1 MTLVEAL
8 RYHASL
14 MIAPEVAP
22 KVRALL
28 NDASTVMWAAAEALS
43 TESETVASGWAI
55 QHADRKR
62 WRTMDTLGCPDWT
75 DDPAKAL
82 VCRLKEHIE
91 LYAQDDDEDI
101 RIVQVGW

>member
-1 MTLVEAL
+1 MTSDRTTTPESSQARMTLVEAL

-43 TESETVASGWAI
+43 TESESASS
-55 QHADRKR
+55 
-62 WRTMDTLGCPDWT
+62 
-75 DDPAKAL
+75 
-82 VCRLKEHIE
+82 E
-91 LYAQDDDEDI
+91 
-101 RIVQVGW
+101 